1 MQPLRTV
8 VETIA
13 SQLSTRSDQGGRREA
28 TAEGRVRS
36 DELSRLLWSL
46 MDWKVYGL
54 ALIHPYGVN
63 ITKQPGRI
71 TLEPTEMANVLA
83 ETQGITNR

>member
-1 MQPLRTV
+1 
-8 VETIA
+8 
-13 SQLSTRSDQGGRREA
+13 
-28 TAEGRVRS
+28 
-36 DELSRLLWSL
+36 

-54 ALIHPYGVN
+54 ALIHRCRHAKASTFTPYGVN
-63 ITKQPGRI
+63 LTKQPGRI

>member
-1 MQPLRTV
+1 
-8 VETIA
+8 
-13 SQLSTRSDQGGRREA
+13 
-28 TAEGRVRS
+28 
-36 DELSRLLWSL
+36 